1 MYHFYSKILIQTDN
15 KLKKIILLVFFGT
28 LLISCCEDEIVAS
41 YRLNESERNLIPF
54 TEYSRLN
61 YKNQNGE
68 KLIGLTQ
75 PKENKIAV
83 VDSGPETCDL
93 REYESMNNFIAFE
106 NRDFVFEIV
115 LNKANDDLLFFEINE
130 SILDS
135 VNSQKKFLL
144 DCERASIYKEEYIVN
159 VSLMGFNFENVFIF
173 KDCNNASEI
182 KQIVYS
188 KERGIEFIEY
198 DNENY
203 LRLND

>member
-1 MYHFYSKILIQTDN
+1 M
-15 KLKKIILLVFFGT
+15 KKIILLVFFGI

-54 TEYSRLN
+54 SEYSRLN

-68 KLIGLTQ
+68 NLIGLTQ
-75 PKENKIAV
+75 PKENKISIV
-83 VDSGPETCDL
+83 NSEPETCDL
-93 REYESMNNFIAFE
+93 REYESMTNFIAFE
-106 NRDFVFEIV
+106 NRGFVFEIV

-135 VNSQKKFLL
+135 VNSQKKLLL
-144 DCERASIYKEEYIVN
+144 DCERASIYREEYIVN
-159 VSLMGFNFENVFIF
+159 ASVMGFNFDNVFIF
-173 KDCNNASEI
+173 KDCDNTSEI

-203 LRLND
+203 IKLND